1 MEWMNYEG
9 KSTVKDIRKRFD
21 ADVER
26 FSNLETGQSAT
37 IDVVLAMDLVTRADP
52 PGAGY
57 RLRPAARSKPIV
69 LTCTARKS
77 GEKRHE

>member
-1 MEWMNYEG
+1 MEWMGYEG

-37 IDVVLAMDLVTRADP
+37 IDVVLAMELITRADP
-52 PGAGY
+52 PVPDIGCGQPPGVN
-57 RLRPAARSKPIV
+57 LWF
-69 LTCTARKS
+69 
-77 GEKRHE
+77 